1 MIRYYNIMDNMDNI
15 DKVVDRLT
23 DLDER
28 LEELKNEKKL
38 LDEEVKTLEE
48 GLIIYCQEN
57 QQSIESVT
65 QGKYNVKRSTGRR
78 LKKK

>member
-1 MIRYYNIMDNMDNI
+1 LIHYYIIMDNI

-23 DLDER
+23 ELDVK

-48 GLIIYCQEN
+48 GLILYCQEN

-65 QGKYNVKRSTGRR
+65 KGQYNVKRTTGRK

>member
-1 MIRYYNIMDNMDNI
+1 MDNI
-15 DKVVDRLT
+15 DKVVERLAE
-23 DLDER
+23 LDEK

-38 LDEEVKTLEE
+38 VDEEVKTLEE
-48 GLIIYCQEN
+48 GLILYCQEN

-65 QGKYNVKRSTGRR
+65 KGQYNVKRTTGRK